1 MLQFYEPGDGELFL
15 NGRDIKTLNN
25 YEVRDKISYVPQEN
39 FFFSKTVAENLSY
52 AKEDAEEEKM
62 IESLKN
68 ARAQE
73 FLGDKPLE
81 KKISRGGRNLSGG
94 QRQRLAMARALTRD
108 ASVYIF
114 DDSFSALD
122 YKTDYELRQL
132 LKKSLEDKIV
142 IVVAQRVATIL
153 NADKILVLE
162 DGRVAGYGNHQDL
175 MKTNEVYRE
184 IAISQ
189 GQAYEEE

>member
-1 MLQFYEPGDGELFL
+1 M
-15 NGRDIKTLNN
+15 
-25 YEVRDKISYVPQEN
+25 RDKISYVPQEN

-52 AKEDAEEEKM
+52 AKEDAEEDKM
-62 IESLKN
+62 LESLEN
-68 ARAQE
+68 ARAKE

-108 ASVYIF
+108 ASVYLF

-162 DGRVAGYGNHQDL
+162 DGRVAGYGNHESL

>member
-1 MLQFYEPGDGELFL
+1 
-15 NGRDIKTLNN
+15 
-25 YEVRDKISYVPQEN
+25 
-39 FFFSKTVAENLSY
+39 
-52 AKEDAEEEKM
+52 
-62 IESLKN
+62 
-68 ARAQE
+68 
-73 FLGDKPLE
+73 
-81 KKISRGGRNLSGG
+81 
-94 QRQRLAMARALTRD
+94 MARALTRD
-108 ASVYIF
+108 ASVYLF

-132 LKKSLEDKIV
+132 LKKRLEDKIV

-175 MKTNEVYRE
+175 MKHNEVYRE

>member
-1 MLQFYEPGDGELFL
+1 M
-15 NGRDIKTLNN
+15 
-25 YEVRDKISYVPQEN
+25 
-39 FFFSKTVAENLSY
+39 
-52 AKEDAEEEKM
+52 
-62 IESLKN
+62 
-68 ARAQE
+68 
-73 FLGDKPLE
+73 E

-108 ASVYIF
+108 ASVYLF

>member
-1 MLQFYEPGDGELFL
+1 
-15 NGRDIKTLNN
+15 
-25 YEVRDKISYVPQEN
+25 
-39 FFFSKTVAENLSY
+39 LSY
-52 AKEDAEEEKM
+52 AKEDAEDDKM
-62 IESLKN
+62 LESLEN
-68 ARAQE
+68 ARAKE
-73 FLGDKPLE
+73 FLGDKPLK

-108 ASVYIF
+108 ASVYLF